1 MKYERNEDTEAKVWQ
16 IINTDDD
23 FARIQ
28 IAQPKIC
35 VLDCLMKKK
44 SEGRLVFADIRP
56 VQDMYKALV
65 DFDYI
70 IVIYTG
76 NTVLL
81 SDEQFMILLE
91 HEIRHIDIRLGRE
104 GTIYGTVGHDIEDF
118 YAIIDKYGMDWSTW
132 NAKTQNV
139 SGESG

>member
-1 MKYERNEDTEAKVWQ
+1 M
-16 IINTDDD
+16 
-23 FARIQ
+23 
-28 IAQPKIC
+28 
-35 VLDCLMKKK
+35 
-44 SEGRLVFADIRP
+44 FADIRP

-104 GTIYGTVGHDIEDF
+104 GTVYGTVGHDFEDF
-118 YAIIDKYGMDWSTW
+118 YAIIDKYGIDWSTW
-132 NAKTQNV
+132 NAKTQSV
-139 SGESG
+139 SGES